1 LRGVDVTIPHSK
13 FTVITG
19 VSGSGKSSLAFETL
33 FAEGQ
38 HRFLSTLSGR
48 SRQMLDALPRG
59 DVDEILGMSPVISV
73 PQKRPVAS
81 ARSTVATMTEVLD
94 YLRLIYSRFGTVHCP
109 DCHVPVQAQSPEQIV
124 EQISAY
130 PERTKVQ
137 LLAPLVRD
145 RKGEHRDLF
154 ERMNREGFV
163 RARIDGEVL
172 EISECPPLDKNK
184 QHSIDVVVDRLII
197 KPDLDQ
203 RLTDSVEQVLRLSEG
218 ACLALIDQQGE
229 VSEQLFHRDLNCP
242 SCNRSFLPLESRSFS
257 WHSPHGAC
265 PTCEGTGQ
273 LKEKR
278 CPDCQGERLNSVSR
292 HVQVQATCLPDL
304 LKNSITRSIHWV
316 EEFAS
321 SQQDGKQSVQMSLCD
336 PLKHRLQTLVNLG
349 IGYLSLDRTTDTL
362 AGGEIQRL
370 RLARC
375 LGTQLQ
381 GSCFIL
387 DEPTAGLHPRDAAQ
401 LIAILVDLTKTGN
414 TVVCVEHHLDAIRAA
429 DHLIEFGP
437 GGGIHGGEILYSGS
451 PDDLSKHHSTSTARA
466 LKGEFEK
473 RLLNKTESA
482 SNSGTIRLEEVCLH
496 NLKNVSLD
504 LPLGQLITV
513 SGVSGSGKSSLILD
527 ALAPL
532 LKEAISKEKLSVY
545 QRGLGKLQIEGTIRK
560 LQVVDQSPP
569 GTSARS
575 CPATYSGVWEEIR
588 RLLAKTRLAKIRGFS
603 EKRFTFNSA
612 AGTCERCQGLGEI
625 RLKMS
630 LLPQTEVVCP
640 ECRGKRFN
648 AQTLAVN
655 YRGQS
660 PFDLLEMTIEEA
672 LEFWSEIT
680 SISVG
685 LKPLVEIGLGYLK
698 MGQPASTLSGGEA
711 QRVKLARAMSEEF
724 SEGLFILDEPT
735 SGLHWADVAL
745 FIQALRKIQAAGNSI
760 IVVEHHPLML
770 QAADWH
776 LELGPGAGELGGEI
790 IKNASA

>member
-1 LRGVDVTIPHSK
+1 M
-13 FTVITG
+13 
-19 VSGSGKSSLAFETL
+19 
-33 FAEGQ
+33 
-38 HRFLSTLSGR
+38 STLSGR
-48 SRQMLDALPRG
+48 SRHMLDALPRG
-59 DVDEILGMSPVISV
+59 NVDEIVGMSPVISV
-73 PQKRPVAS
+73 PQKRPAPSAS
-81 ARSTVATMTEVLD
+81 SIVATMTEVLD

-124 EQISAY
+124 EQISGF

-154 ERMNREGFV
+154 ERMSREGFV
-163 RARIDGEVL
+163 RTRIDGEIL
-172 EISECPPLDKNK
+172 EISESPPLDKNK
-184 QHSIDVVVDRLII
+184 KHSIEVVVDRLII
-197 KPDLDQ
+197 KPDIHQ
-203 RLTDSVEQVLRLSEG
+203 RLADSIEQVLRLSEG
-218 ACLALIDQQGE
+218 ACLALIDQKGE

-273 LKEKR
+273 IKDKT
-278 CPDCQGERLNSVSR
+278 CHDCHGERLNSVSR
-292 HVQVQATCLPDL
+292 HVQVQGTTLPDL
-304 LKNSITRSIHWV
+304 LKNSITRSIDWV

-321 SQQDGKQSVQMSLCD
+321 SQQNGKQSVQMSLCD
-336 PLKHRLQTLVNLG
+336 PLKHRLQTLVDLG
-349 IGYLSLDRTTDTL
+349 IGYLSLNRTTDTL

-401 LIAILVDLTKTGN
+401 LISILVDLTKAGN

-429 DHLIEFGP
+429 EHLIEIGP
-437 GGGIHGGEILYSGS
+437 GGGIHGGEILFSGS
-451 PDDLSKHHSTSTARA
+451 PADLSKHHLTSTARA

-473 RLLNKTESA
+473 TLLKKTDSA
-482 SNSGTIRLEEVCLH
+482 SNSGTIQLEEVGLH
-496 NLKNVSLD
+496 NLKNVSLE
-504 LPLGQLITV
+504 LPLDKLIAV

-527 ALAPL
+527 ALTPL
-532 LKEAISKEKLSVY
+532 LKEAISNEKSSVH
-545 QRGLGKLQIEGTIRK
+545 QRGLGKLTINGTIRK

-625 RLKMS
+625 RLKMP

-648 AQTLAVN
+648 AQTLAVK
-655 YRGQS
+655 YRGHS
-660 PFDLLEMTIEEA
+660 PYDLLEMTIEEA
-672 LEFWSEIT
+672 LEFWSEVT
-680 SISVG
+680 SISTG

-711 QRVKLARAMSEEF
+711 QRVKLAKAMCEEF

-735 SGLHWADVAL
+735 SGLHWADVSL
-745 FIQALRKIQAAGNSI
+745 FIQALRTIQAAGNSI

-770 QAADWH
+770 YAADWH
-776 LELGPGAGELGGEI
+776 LELGPGAGELGGQI
-790 IKNASA
+790 LKNGPA

>member
-1 LRGVDVTIPHSK
+1 
-13 FTVITG
+13 
-19 VSGSGKSSLAFETL
+19 
-33 FAEGQ
+33 
-38 HRFLSTLSGR
+38 
-48 SRQMLDALPRG
+48 
-59 DVDEILGMSPVISV
+59 
-73 PQKRPVAS
+73 
-81 ARSTVATMTEVLD
+81 
-94 YLRLIYSRFGTVHCP
+94 
-109 DCHVPVQAQSPEQIV
+109 
-124 EQISAY
+124 
-130 PERTKVQ
+130 
-137 LLAPLVRD
+137 
-145 RKGEHRDLF
+145 
-154 ERMNREGFV
+154 
-163 RARIDGEVL
+163 
-172 EISECPPLDKNK
+172 
-184 QHSIDVVVDRLII
+184 
-197 KPDLDQ
+197 
-203 RLTDSVEQVLRLSEG
+203 
-218 ACLALIDQQGE
+218 
-229 VSEQLFHRDLNCP
+229 
-242 SCNRSFLPLESRSFS
+242 
-257 WHSPHGAC
+257 
-265 PTCEGTGQ
+265 
-273 LKEKR
+273 
-278 CPDCQGERLNSVSR
+278 
-292 HVQVQATCLPDL
+292 
-304 LKNSITRSIHWV
+304 
-316 EEFAS
+316 
-321 SQQDGKQSVQMSLCD
+321 
-336 PLKHRLQTLVNLG
+336 
-349 IGYLSLDRTTDTL
+349 GYLSLDRTTDTL

-625 RLKMS
+625 RLK
-630 LLPQTEVVCP
+630 
-640 ECRGKRFN
+640 
-648 AQTLAVN
+648 
-655 YRGQS
+655 
-660 PFDLLEMTIEEA
+660 
-672 LEFWSEIT
+672 
-680 SISVG
+680 
-685 LKPLVEIGLGYLK
+685 
-698 MGQPASTLSGGEA
+698 
-711 QRVKLARAMSEEF
+711 
-724 SEGLFILDEPT
+724 
-735 SGLHWADVAL
+735 
-745 FIQALRKIQAAGNSI
+745 
-760 IVVEHHPLML
+760 
-770 QAADWH
+770 
-776 LELGPGAGELGGEI
+776 
-790 IKNASA
+790 